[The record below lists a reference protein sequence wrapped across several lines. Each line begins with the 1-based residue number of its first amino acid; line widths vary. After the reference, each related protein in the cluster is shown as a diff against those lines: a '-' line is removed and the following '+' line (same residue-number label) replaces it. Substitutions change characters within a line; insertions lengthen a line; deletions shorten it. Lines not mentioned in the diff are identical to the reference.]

1 MTNDERAH
9 RMELRLQKLESRITY
24 GGAAI
29 LAIAAVFGLTGI
41 KTITDVKGKLANA
54 RDEIM
59 NEELVK
65 TTERLSSEVTGFHK
79 SAAEDAAAIQ
89 AERSA
94 LCPDPDALAAYGQ
107 CIYHWRAPGGHYAL
121 NYGAA
126 EAACGAQGARLCEKA
141 EVKAAYETGFSE
153 CAYGWVQ
160 DLEKTASED
169 EDPTY
174 DRTGT
179 LILAITE
186 ERSGSGCAATW
197 RERAGQNIL
206 TQNANAFCCK

>member
-1 MTNDERAH
+1 MTNDDRAH

-29 LAIAAVFGLTGI
+29 LAIATVFGLTGI
-41 KTITDVKGKLANA
+41 KTITDVKGTLANA

-59 NEELVK
+59 NEEFVK
-65 TTERLSSEVTGFHK
+65 TTERLSEEVTGFHE
-79 SAAEDAAAIQ
+79 AAAVDAAAIRT
-89 AERSA
+89 ERSA
-94 LCPDPDALAAYGQ
+94 LCPDPNAVAAYGQ

-126 EAACGAQGARLCEKA
+126 EATCMAQGARLCKMA
-141 EVKAAYETGFSE
+141 EVKAAYEKGFSA

-160 DLEKTASED
+160 DLEKPDPED
-169 EDPTY
+169 EDLTY
-174 DRTGT
+174 GRTGT

-186 ERSGSGCAATW
+186 ARSGSGCGTTW
-197 RERAGQNIL
+197 QERRAQNIL